1 MREDWF
7 ASVFSFLS
15 YMSRAKI
22 AIDNVFL
29 KDFFNFQISLSI
41 VHCELFWLACP
52 NLPRSYP
59 VPTPLLPRSYSKPS
73 GLLSRIYSEFTSYLS
88 ACYSFATSLF
98 PLATSL
104 LSAYFKEHKQLTIR
118 N

>member
-7 ASVFSFLS
+7 ASVFSFFIL
-15 YMSRAKI
+15 Y
-22 AIDNVFL
+22 V
-29 KDFFNFQISLSI
+29 QGEI

-73 GLLSRIYSEFTSYLS
+73 GLLSRIYSESTSYLS
-88 ACYSFATSLF
+88 ACYSF
-98 PLATSL
+98 ATSL